1 MTEEESLR
9 QSRAIYYASGIV
21 SICGIIFEVL
31 FGALGSY
38 ILGDGVK
45 QYTLTISLF
54 LTGMGIGAYLSE
66 KMTKNLIG
74 SFIWIEY
81 GIGIVGGFSA
91 MLLFGVTAYLP
102 PGSGSLFLYSVIL
115 LVGTLTGV
123 ELPILIRKANEIGV
137 SLQKSAAKVLFS
149 DYAGGLVGGLLFLFL
164 LRPYFGLVK
173 TAFLVALI
181 NVAVALWIVFRFRH
195 ELKQFRLHASFGV
208 FFLVLLMAGALF
220 GEEAAFQ
227 FEERLYKDP
236 VVFSE
241 QTSYQ
246 KIILTK
252 AQGDTRLYL
261 DGQLQFSS
269 SDEHRYHEI
278 LVHPAMAAAKRHERV
293 LVLGGGDGLAVREM
307 LKYEDLGS
315 VTLVDLDP
323 KMTKLAQENHMLT
336 ELNEGSLNNPN
347 VEIINDDAFRF
358 LETADGFYDVILI
371 DLPDPNNESLNKLY
385 TQEFYSLAR
394 NHLAPDGAMMV
405 QATSPVF
412 APQVYWTIDKTV
424 QTTGLET
431 ENLHADIP
439 SFGGWGYVLAS
450 RSGINTESLQIIDD
464 TEYLT
469 SELLPAL
476 TAFGKDE
483 DASIE
488 DSKGKEVVLES
499 NTLIRPNLIDIYEKS
514 WTNY

>member
-1 MTEEESLR
+1 MIEKSSI
-9 QSRAIYYASGIV
+9 QKSRSIYYASGIV

-54 LTGMGIGAYLSE
+54 LTGMGIGAYISE
-66 KMTKNLIG
+66 KVTRHLIA

-81 GIGIVGGFSA
+81 GIGIIGGFSA
-91 MLLFGVTAYLP
+91 LLLFGVTAYLP
-102 PGSGSLFLYSVIL
+102 DGTDALFLYGVTLI
-115 LVGTLTGV
+115 VGTLTGV

-173 TAFLVALI
+173 TSFIVAMI
-181 NVAVALWIVFRFRH
+181 NTAVALWIVFQFKH
-195 ELKQFRLHASFGV
+195 ELKRFGLHAAAGII
-208 FFLVLLMAGALF
+208 FLMVLIAGALV
-220 GEEAAFQ
+220 GEEAAFH
-227 FEERLYKDP
+227 FEQKLYKDP

-241 QTSYQ
+241 QTAYQ
-246 KIILTK
+246 KIILTRE
-252 AQGDTRLYL
+252 QGDTRLYL

-278 LVHPAMAAAKRHERV
+278 LVHPTMAAAARHDRV
-293 LVLGGGDGLAVREM
+293 LVLGGGDGLAVREL
-307 LKYEDLGS
+307 LKYDDLGE

-323 KMTKLAQENHMLT
+323 AMTEAARTNHLLT
-336 ELNEGSLNNPN
+336 DLNKGSLDHPRVKVVN
-347 VEIINDDAFRF
+347 EDAFQF
-358 LETADGFYDVILI
+358 LERAAGFYDVIII

-394 NHLAPDGAMMV
+394 NHLQTDGAMIV

-412 APQVYWTIDKTV
+412 APRVYWTIDRTI
-424 QTTGLET
+424 QAAGLKT

-450 RSGINTESLQIIDD
+450 REAIDIEELSLTKD
-464 TEYLT
+464 TRYLT
-469 SELLPAL
+469 ADLLPAL
-476 TAFGKDE
+476 TKFGKDE
-483 DASIE
+483 DAEMEDGINIE
-488 DSKGKEVVLES
+488 P
-499 NTLIRPNLIDIYEKS
+499 NTLIRPNLIEVYEKS
-514 WTNY
+514 WRYY

>member
-1 MTEEESLR
+1 MTEQNSLR
-9 QSRAIYYASGIV
+9 QSRSIYYASGIV

-54 LTGMGIGAYLSE
+54 LTGMGVGAYISE
-66 KMTKNLIG
+66 KVTKHLIA

-102 PGSGSLFLYSVIL
+102 DGTDALFLYGVTL

-149 DYAGGLVGGLLFLFL
+149 DYAGGLIGGLLFLFL

-173 TAFLVALI
+173 TSFIVAMI
-181 NVAVALWIVFRFRH
+181 NVAVALWVVFQFRH
-195 ELKQFRLHASFGV
+195 ELKRFGLHAAAGMLFL
-208 FFLVLLMAGALF
+208 LVLIAGALF
-220 GEEAAFQ
+220 GEEAAFH
-227 FEERLYKDP
+227 FEQKLYKDP

-241 QTSYQ
+241 QTAYQ
-246 KIILTK
+246 KIVLTRE
-252 AQGDTRLYL
+252 QGDTRLFL

-278 LVHPAMAAAKRHERV
+278 LVHPTMAAAARHDRI
-293 LVLGGGDGLAVREM
+293 LVLGGGDGLAVREL
-307 LKYEDLGS
+307 LKYDDLGS

-323 KMTKLAQENHMLT
+323 AMTKTARTHHLLT
-336 ELNEGSLNNPN
+336 GLNKGSLDDPRVKIVNQ
-347 VEIINDDAFRF
+347 DAFQF
-358 LETADGFYDVILI
+358 LEKAEGFYDAIII

-394 NHLAPDGAMMV
+394 NHLQLDGAMIV
-405 QATSPVF
+405 QSTSPVF
-412 APQVYWTIDKTV
+412 APQVYWTID
-424 QTTGLET
+424 QTIQAAGLKT

-450 RSGINTESLQIIDD
+450 REGIQVEELSLLKD
-464 TEYLT
+464 TQYLT
-469 SELLPAL
+469 EDVLPAL
-476 TAFGKDE
+476 TKFGKDE
-483 DASIE
+483 DAEMENGEKIE
-488 DSKGKEVVLES
+488 P
-499 NTLIRPNLIDIYEKS
+499 NTLIRPNLIEVYEKS
-514 WTNY
+514 WRYY

>member
-1 MTEEESLR
+1 MTEQESLR

-54 LTGMGIGAYLSE
+54 LTGMGIGAYISE
-66 KMTKNLIG
+66 KMTRNLIA

-81 GIGIVGGFSA
+81 GIGLAGGFSA

-102 PGSGSLFLYSVIL
+102 EGTDALFLYGVTL

-137 SLQKSAAKVLFS
+137 TLEKSAAKVLFS
-149 DYAGGLVGGLLFLFL
+149 DYAGGLIGGLLFLFL

-173 TAFLVALI
+173 TSFLVALI

-195 ELKQFRLHASFGV
+195 ELKRFWVHALSGII
-208 FFLVLLMAGALF
+208 FLIILVSGALF
-220 GEEAAFQ
+220 GEEAAFH
-227 FEERLYKDP
+227 FEQKLYKDP

-241 QTSYQ
+241 QTAYQ
-246 KIILTK
+246 QIILTRE
-252 AQGDTRLYL
+252 QGDTRLYL

-269 SDEHRYHEI
+269 SDEYRYHEI
-278 LVHPAMAAAKRHERV
+278 LVHPVMAAAARRDRI
-293 LVLGGGDGLAVREM
+293 LVLGGGDGLAVRELVKYND
-307 LKYEDLGS
+307 LKD

-323 KMTKLAQENHMLT
+323 AMTQTARTNHLLT
-336 ELNEGSLNNPN
+336 DLNEGALDDPRVKIVN
-347 VEIINDDAFRF
+347 EDAFQF
-358 LETADGFYDVILI
+358 LEKAEGFYDVVII

-385 TQEFYSLAR
+385 TQEFYSLVR
-394 NHLAPDGAMMV
+394 NHLHPDGAMIV

-412 APQVYWTIDKTV
+412 APKVYWTIDRTV
-424 QTTGLET
+424 QAAGLQT

-450 RSGINTESLQIIDD
+450 RNEIKVEELKLLKD
-464 TEYLT
+464 TKYLT
-469 SELLPAL
+469 SDMLPAL
-476 TAFGKDE
+476 AKFGKDE
-483 DASIE
+483 DAVME
-488 DSKGKEVVLES
+488 DGTTLEP
-499 NTLIRPNLIDIYEKS
+499 NTLIRPNLIEVYEKS
-514 WTNY
+514 WRYY

>member
-1 MTEEESLR
+1 MTEQESVR

-66 KMTKNLIG
+66 KMTKNLIS

-81 GIGIVGGFSA
+81 SIALIGGFSA

-102 PGSGSLFLYSVIL
+102 PGTGSLFLYSVIL
-115 LVGTLTGV
+115 IVGALTGV

-149 DYAGGLVGGLLFLFL
+149 DYAGGLIGGLLFLFL

-181 NVAVALWIVFRFRH
+181 NAAVALWIVYRFKH
-195 ELKQFRLHASFGV
+195 ELKRYRLHAGFGI
-208 FFLVLLMAGALF
+208 FFLVLLVFGAFF
-220 GEEAAFQ
+220 GEEAALQ

-241 QTSYQ
+241 QSSYQ

-278 LVHPAMAAAKRHERV
+278 LVHPPMAAAARHDRI
-293 LVLGGGDGLAVREM
+293 LILGGGDGLAVREV
-307 LKYEDLGS
+307 LKYPDAGKI
-315 VTLVDLDP
+315 TLVDLDP
-323 KMTKLAQENHMLT
+323 KMTEIAKTNHLLI
-336 ELNEGSLNNPN
+336 ELNEGSLNNEQ
-347 VEIINDDAFRF
+347 VEIINEDAFRF
-358 LETADGFYDVILI
+358 LEQADGFYDVIII

-385 TQEFYSLAR
+385 TKEFYSLVR
-394 NHLAPDGAMMV
+394 NRLHPDGAMMA

-412 APQVYWTIDKTV
+412 APPVYWTIDTTI
-424 QTTGLET
+424 QATGLKT
-431 ENLHADIP
+431 ENFHADIP
-439 SFGGWGYVLAS
+439 SFGGWGYILAS
-450 RSGINTESLQIIDD
+450 RTGIDAENLEIIDD
-464 TEYLT
+464 THYLT
-469 SELLPAL
+469 TDLLPAL

-483 DASIE
+483 DAIIE
-488 DSKGKEVVLES
+488 DDNGKQLVLEP
-499 NTLIRPNLIDIYEKS
+499 NTLIRPNLIEFYEKS
-514 WTNY
+514 WRYY